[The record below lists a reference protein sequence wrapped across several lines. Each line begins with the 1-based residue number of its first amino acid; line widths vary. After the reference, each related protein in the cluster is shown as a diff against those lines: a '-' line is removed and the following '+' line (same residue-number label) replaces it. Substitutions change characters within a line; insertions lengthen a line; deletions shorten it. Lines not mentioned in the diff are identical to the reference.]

1 MKRFYVVIVALL
13 LTCSSFGQL
22 TGIKTI
28 PGSYASIAAAIAD
41 LNLRGVGQA
50 ESLLF
55 PLISCY
61 PTLDA
66 PEDLQGGFRDDHVI
80 KP

>member
-1 MKRFYVVIVALL
+1 MKRFYVVIVSLL

-41 LNLRGVGQA
+41 LNLRGVGTGGVTSLPLD
-50 ESLLF
+50 SLLPDSGCPGGSSRGF
-55 PLISCY
+55 P
-61 PTLDA
+61 
-66 PEDLQGGFRDDHVI
+66 
-80 KP
+80 